1 MEENREEQEYRE
13 QLAAELWDGGE
24 RAEFPGEQEEQQTE
38 PEAAPEADPWEG
50 VPAALKQT
58 LEALQSKVSAID
70 TIGNEVKQWSG
81 RVGAIQRE
89 LQLQRNAA
97 EQAAKA
103 VSEAPTKQQMAE
115 AAQDDEAWS
124 ELKDEFPEW
133 ADALEKRTGK
143 LEKKFSEQIES
154 LRQQQPQAPDLSAL
168 HREYDQKIM
177 AVKRELLAVKYP
189 DWIQVVTSPEYT
201 EWLNK
206 QPGDVQQKA
215 LESTDASE
223 CIKVLDQFTAAK
235 SPVRDVVDKRKERLA
250 NSVSAPSGG
259 RPVRSKSID
268 DMTPEEYREHVA
280 KQIWS
285 N

>member
-13 QLAAELWDGGE
+13 QLAAELWEDGE
-24 RAEFPGEQEEQQTE
+24 RAEFPAEQEEQQAE

-97 EQAAKA
+97 EQAAKT

-115 AAQDDEAWS
+115 AAHDDEAWS

-168 HREYDQKIM
+168 RREYDQK
-177 AVKRELLAVKYP
+177 LLTIKHPSWQQLVA
-189 DWIQVVTSPEYT
+189 SPEYN

-206 QPGDVQQKA
+206 QPQDVRQKA
-215 LESTDASE
+215 LESTDALE
-223 CIKVLDQFTAAK
+223 CIEVLDQFTAAK
-235 SPVRDVVDKRKERLA
+235 SPVKDVVDKRKERLA
-250 NSVSAPSGG
+250 SSVSAPSGG

>member
-13 QLAAELWDGGE
+13 QLAAELWEDGE
-24 RAEFPGEQEEQQTE
+24 RAEFPAEQEEQQAE

-97 EQAAKA
+97 EQAAKT

-154 LRQQQPQAPDLSAL
+154 LRQQQPQATDLSAL
-168 HREYDQKIM
+168 RREYDQK
-177 AVKRELLAVKYP
+177 LLTIKHPSWQQLVA
-189 DWIQVVTSPEYT
+189 SPEYN

-206 QPGDVQQKA
+206 QPQDVRQKA
-215 LESTDASE
+215 LESTDALE
-223 CIKVLDQFTAAK
+223 CIEVLDQFTAAK
-235 SPVRDVVDKRKERLA
+235 SPVKDVVDKRKERLA
-250 NSVSAPSGG
+250 SSVSAPSGG

>member
-1 MEENREEQEYRE
+1 MEESREEQEYRE
-13 QLAAELWDGGE
+13 QLAAELWEDGE
-24 RAEFPGEQEEQQTE
+24 RAEFPAEQEDSMAMAQ
-38 PEAAPEADPWEG
+38 AAPEADPWEG

-97 EQAAKA
+97 EQAAKT

-168 HREYDQKIM
+168 RREYDQKLLTI
-177 AVKRELLAVKYP
+177 KHPDWRELVA
-189 DWIQVVTSPEYT
+189 SPEYN

-215 LESTDASE
+215 LESTDALE
-223 CIKVLDQFTAAK
+223 CIEVLDQFTAAK
-235 SPVRDVVDKRKERLA
+235 SPVKDVVDKRKERLA
-250 NSVSAPSGG
+250 SSVSAPSGG

>member
-1 MEENREEQEYRE
+1 MEENKEEQEYRE
-13 QLAAELWDGGE
+13 QLAAELWEDGE
-24 RAEFPGEQEEQQTE
+24 RAEFPAEQEEQQAE

-97 EQAAKA
+97 EQAAKT

-115 AAQDDEAWS
+115 AAQDDEAWA

-168 HREYDQKIM
+168 RREYDQKLLT
-177 AVKRELLAVKYP
+177 VKHPDWRELVA
-189 DWIQVVTSPEYT
+189 SPEYQ

-206 QPGDVQQKA
+206 QPGDVRQKA
-215 LESTDASE
+215 LESTDALE
-223 CIKVLDQFTAAK
+223 CIEVLDQFTAAK
-235 SPVRDVVDKRKERLA
+235 SPVRDVVDKRRERLA

-268 DMTPEEYREHVA
+268 DMTPEEYREYVA

>member
-1 MEENREEQEYRE
+1 MEESREEQEYRE
-13 QLAAELWDGGE
+13 QLAAELWEDGE
-24 RAEFPGEQEEQQTE
+24 RAEFPAEQEEQQAE

-103 VSEAPTKQQMAE
+103 VSESPTKQQMAE

-154 LRQQQPQAPDLSAL
+154 LRQQQPQTPDLSAL
-168 HREYDQKIM
+168 RREYDQK
-177 AVKRELLAVKYP
+177 LLTIKHPSWRQIVA
-189 DWIQVVTSPEYT
+189 SPEYN

-206 QPGDVQQKA
+206 QPQDVRQKA
-215 LESTDASE
+215 LESTDALE
-223 CIKVLDQFTAAK
+223 CIEVLDQFTAAK
-235 SPVRDVVDKRKERLA
+235 SPVKDVVDKRKERLA
-250 NSVSAPSGG
+250 SSVSAPSGG

>member
-13 QLAAELWDGGE
+13 QLAAELWEDGE
-24 RAEFPGEQEEQQTE
+24 RAEFPAEQEEHQSE

-70 TIGNEVKQWSG
+70 TISNEVKQWSG

-97 EQAAKA
+97 EQAAKT

-168 HREYDQKIM
+168 RREYDQKLLT
-177 AVKRELLAVKYP
+177 VKHPSWK
-189 DWIQVVTSPEYT
+189 QVVTSPEYN

-206 QPGDVQQKA
+206 QPQDVRQKA
-215 LESTDASE
+215 LESTDALE
-223 CIKVLDQFTAAK
+223 CIEVLDQFTAAK
-235 SPVRDVVDKRKERLA
+235 SPVKDVVDKRKERLA
-250 NSVSAPSGG
+250 SSVSAPSGG

>member
-13 QLAAELWDGGE
+13 QLAAELWEDGE
-24 RAEFPGEQEEQQTE
+24 RAEFQEEQQEEQQAE

-97 EQAAKA
+97 EQAAKT

-154 LRQQQPQAPDLSAL
+154 LRQQQPQSPDLNAL
-168 HREYDQKIM
+168 RREYDQKLLT
-177 AVKRELLAVKYP
+177 VKHPSWK
-189 DWIQVVTSPEYT
+189 QVVTSPEYN

-206 QPGDVQQKA
+206 QPQDVRKKA
-215 LESTDASE
+215 LESTDALE
-223 CIKVLDQFTAAK
+223 CIEVLDQFTAAK
-235 SPVRDVVDKRKERLA
+235 SPVKDVVDKRKERLA
-250 NSVSAPSGG
+250 SSVSAPSGG

>member
-13 QLAAELWDGGE
+13 QLAAELWEDGE
-24 RAEFPGEQEEQQTE
+24 RAEFPAEQEEQQAE

-97 EQAAKA
+97 EQAAKT

-168 HREYDQKIM
+168 RREYDQKLLTI
-177 AVKRELLAVKYP
+177 KHPDWRELVA
-189 DWIQVVTSPEYT
+189 SPEYQ

-206 QPGDVQQKA
+206 QPGDVRQKA
-215 LESTDASE
+215 LESTDALE
-223 CIKVLDQFTAAK
+223 CIEVLDQFTAAK
-235 SPVRDVVDKRKERLA
+235 SPVKDVVDKRRERLA

>member
-1 MEENREEQEYRE
+1 MEENKEEQEYRE
-13 QLAAELWDGGE
+13 QLAAELWEDGE
-24 RAEFPGEQEEQQTE
+24 RAEFPENEQTE

-168 HREYDQKIM
+168 RREYDQKLLT
-177 AVKRELLAVKYP
+177 VKHPSWKQ
-189 DWIQVVTSPEYT
+189 IVTSPEYN
-201 EWLNK
+201 EWLNR
-206 QPGDVQQKA
+206 QPQDVRQKA
-215 LESTDASE
+215 LESTDALE
-223 CIKVLDQFTAAK
+223 CIEVLDQFTAAK
-235 SPVRDVVDKRKERLA
+235 SPVKDVVDKRKERLA
-250 NSVSAPSGG
+250 SSVSAPSGG

>member
-1 MEENREEQEYRE
+1 MEESREEQEYRE
-13 QLAAELWDGGE
+13 QLAAELWEDGE
-24 RAEFPGEQEEQQTE
+24 RAEFPAEQEEQQAE

-97 EQAAKA
+97 EQAAKT

-168 HREYDQKIM
+168 RREYDQK
-177 AVKRELLAVKYP
+177 LLTIKHPSWQQLVA
-189 DWIQVVTSPEYT
+189 SPEYN

-206 QPGDVQQKA
+206 QPQDVRQKA
-215 LESTDASE
+215 LESTDALE
-223 CIKVLDQFTAAK
+223 CIEVLDQFIAAK
-235 SPVRDVVDKRKERLA
+235 SPVKDVVDKRKERLA
-250 NSVSAPSGG
+250 SSVSAPSGG

>member
-13 QLAAELWDGGE
+13 QLAAELWEDGE
-24 RAEFPGEQEEQQTE
+24 RAEFPVEQEEQQAE
-38 PEAAPEADPWEG
+38 PEAAPAADPWEG

-97 EQAAKA
+97 EQAAKT

-133 ADALEKRTGK
+133 ADALEQRTGK

-168 HREYDQKIM
+168 RREYDQKLLT
-177 AVKRELLAVKYP
+177 VKHPSWK
-189 DWIQVVTSPEYT
+189 QVVTSPEYN

-206 QPGDVQQKA
+206 QPQDVRQKA
-215 LESTDASE
+215 LESTDALE
-223 CIKVLDQFTAAK
+223 CIEVLDQFTAAK
-235 SPVRDVVDKRKERLA
+235 SPVKDVVDKRRERLA
-250 NSVSAPSGG
+250 SSVSAPSGG

>member
-13 QLAAELWDGGE
+13 QLAAELWEDGE
-24 RAEFPGEQEEQQTE
+24 RAEFPAEQEEQQAE

-97 EQAAKA
+97 EQAAKT

-168 HREYDQKIM
+168 RREYDQKLLT
-177 AVKRELLAVKYP
+177 VKHPSWK
-189 DWIQVVTSPEYT
+189 QVVTSPEYN

-206 QPGDVQQKA
+206 QPQDVRQKA
-215 LESTDASE
+215 LESTDALE
-223 CIKVLDQFTAAK
+223 CIEVLDQFTAAK
-235 SPVRDVVDKRKERLA
+235 SPVKGVVDKRKERLA
-250 NSVSAPSGG
+250 SSVSAPSGG

>member
-13 QLAAELWDGGE
+13 QLAAELWEGGE
-24 RAEFPGEQEEQQTE
+24 RAEFPAEQEDQQAE

-97 EQAAKA
+97 EQAAKT

-168 HREYDQKIM
+168 RREYDQK
-177 AVKRELLAVKYP
+177 LLTIKHPSWQQLVA
-189 DWIQVVTSPEYT
+189 SPEYN

-206 QPGDVQQKA
+206 QPQDVRQKA
-215 LESTDASE
+215 LESTDALE
-223 CIKVLDQFTAAK
+223 CIEVLDQFTAAK
-235 SPVRDVVDKRKERLA
+235 SPVKDVVDKRKERLA
-250 NSVSAPSGG
+250 SSVSAPSGG

>member
-1 MEENREEQEYRE
+1 MEENKEEQEYRE
-13 QLAAELWDGGE
+13 QLAAELWEDAE
-24 RAEFPGEQEEQQTE
+24 RAEFPAEQEEQQAE

-97 EQAAKA
+97 EQAAKT

-168 HREYDQKIM
+168 RREYDQK
-177 AVKRELLAVKYP
+177 LLTIKHPSWQQLVA
-189 DWIQVVTSPEYT
+189 SPEYN

-206 QPGDVQQKA
+206 QPQDVRQKA
-215 LESTDASE
+215 LESTDALE
-223 CIKVLDQFTAAK
+223 CIEVLDQFIAAK
-235 SPVRDVVDKRKERLA
+235 SPVKDVVDKRKERLA
-250 NSVSAPSGG
+250 SSVSAPSGG

>member
-1 MEENREEQEYRE
+1 MEENKEEQEYRE
-13 QLAAELWDGGE
+13 QLAAELWEDGE
-24 RAEFPGEQEEQQTE
+24 RAEFPENEQTE

-168 HREYDQKIM
+168 RREYDQKLLT
-177 AVKRELLAVKYP
+177 VKHP
-189 DWIQVVTSPEYT
+189 DWREMVASPEYQ

-206 QPGDVQQKA
+206 QPGDVRQKA
-215 LESTDASE
+215 LESTDALE
-223 CIKVLDQFTAAK
+223 CIEVLDQFTAAK

>member
-1 MEENREEQEYRE
+1 MEENKEEQEYRE
-13 QLAAELWDGGE
+13 QLAAELWEDGE
-24 RAEFPGEQEEQQTE
+24 RAEFPDEQEEQQTE

-97 EQAAKA
+97 EQAAKT

-168 HREYDQKIM
+168 RREYDQK
-177 AVKRELLAVKYP
+177 LLTIKHPSWQQLVA
-189 DWIQVVTSPEYT
+189 SPEYN

-206 QPGDVQQKA
+206 QPQDVRQKA
-215 LESTDASE
+215 LESTDALE
-223 CIKVLDQFTAAK
+223 CIEVLDQFTAAK
-235 SPVRDVVDKRKERLA
+235 SPVKDVVDKRKERLA
-250 NSVSAPSGG
+250 SSVSAPSGG

>member
-1 MEENREEQEYRE
+1 MEENKEEQEYRE
-13 QLAAELWDGGE
+13 QLAAELWEGGE
-24 RAEFPGEQEEQQTE
+24 RAEFPAEPEEQQTE

-97 EQAAKA
+97 EQAAKT

-168 HREYDQKIM
+168 RREYDQK
-177 AVKRELLAVKYP
+177 LLTIKHPSWQQLVA
-189 DWIQVVTSPEYT
+189 SPEYN

-206 QPGDVQQKA
+206 QPQDVRQKA
-215 LESTDASE
+215 LESTDALE
-223 CIKVLDQFTAAK
+223 CIEVLDQFTAAK
-235 SPVRDVVDKRKERLA
+235 SPVKDVVDKRKERLA
-250 NSVSAPSGG
+250 SSVSAPSGG

>member
-1 MEENREEQEYRE
+1 MEENKEEQEYRE
-13 QLAAELWDGGE
+13 QLAAELWEDGE
-24 RAEFPGEQEEQQTE
+24 RAEFPAEQEEQQAE

-97 EQAAKA
+97 EQAAKT

-133 ADALEKRTGK
+133 ADALEQRTGK

-168 HREYDQKIM
+168 RREYDQK
-177 AVKRELLAVKYP
+177 LLTIKHP
-189 DWIQVVTSPEYT
+189 SWQQIVTSPEYN

-206 QPGDVQQKA
+206 QPQDVRQKA
-215 LESTDASE
+215 LESTDALE
-223 CIKVLDQFTAAK
+223 CIEVLDQFTAAK
-235 SPVRDVVDKRKERLA
+235 SPVKDVVDKRKERLA
-250 NSVSAPSGG
+250 SSVSAPSGG

>member
-13 QLAAELWDGGE
+13 QLAAELWEDGE
-24 RAEFPGEQEEQQTE
+24 RAEFPAEQEEQQAE

-97 EQAAKA
+97 EQAAKT

-154 LRQQQPQAPDLSAL
+154 LRQQQPQSPDLNAL
-168 HREYDQKIM
+168 RREYDQKLLT
-177 AVKRELLAVKYP
+177 VKHPSWK
-189 DWIQVVTSPEYT
+189 QVVTSPEYH

-206 QPGDVQQKA
+206 QPQDVRQKA
-215 LESTDASE
+215 LESTDALE
-223 CIKVLDQFTAAK
+223 CIEVLDQFTAAK
-235 SPVRDVVDKRKERLA
+235 SPVKDVVDKRKERLA
-250 NSVSAPSGG
+250 SSVSAPSGG